1 MNRATIRKF
10 PDIERA
16 REHYLAEVDRVA
28 AQGGVEP
35 TVRARREQKYQEALA
50 GGGPFLHAEAEALG
64 VPLQQVIDAVLDAR
78 READQAEAQAEA
90 ARIAAKSEIR
100 KAGTVREMQRAL
112 SGLK

>member
-28 AQGGVEP
+28 AQGDVEP
-35 TVRARREQKYQEALA
+35 TVRARREQKHQEALA

-64 VPLQQVIDAVLDAR
+64 VTLQQIIDTVLHAR
-78 READQAEAQAEA
+78 REAEKTEALAEA
-90 ARIAAKSEIR
+90 ARIKAKAVIR
-100 KAGTVREMQRAL
+100 DAGTVREMQRAL
-112 SGLK
+112 SGLR